1 MYLLELE
8 LRVEADVADLAV
20 EGALGGFVWG
30 GPCAAPQAWEG
41 ADGSQP
47 TACLHQRLVLRPCTN
62 TASPGDPPSPTDPSL
77 ILWDP
82 HSLPHQFPPPQYYLM
97 SPSSH
102 LHLHNAP
109 MAQQCHRTHGAPWF
123 PNAPPGLLYPHIPTP
138 LSIPPS
144 PSTSSCPPPSPCPP
158 LPTFIVCLELGQGV
172 DSHLAE
178 GAVKQPLG
186 LRLLLLLLPLRC
198 PPRTPPRSPRCLCGH
213 SRGIRG
219 GGGPGGAGSCGRWGL
234 LSCGHTESQWGPP
247 PKPYCGEEGG
257 RAEGTQASKH
267 HLRATRGQPGTPR
280 GAETHLCAQ
289 ASPP

>member
-1 MYLLELE
+1 MELLTISKGPGRIPGRGGGVGRPMDEFGRVLGVSGGGVGEELYLLELE

-123 PNAPPGLLYPHIPTP
+123 IG
-138 LSIPPS
+138 
-144 PSTSSCPPPSPCPP
+144 
-158 LPTFIVCLELGQGV
+158 
-172 DSHLAE
+172 
-178 GAVKQPLG
+178 
-186 LRLLLLLLPLRC
+186 
-198 PPRTPPRSPRCLCGH
+198 
-213 SRGIRG
+213 
-219 GGGPGGAGSCGRWGL
+219 W
-234 LSCGHTESQWGPP
+234 
-247 PKPYCGEEGG
+247 
-257 RAEGTQASKH
+257 
-267 HLRATRGQPGTPR
+267 
-280 GAETHLCAQ
+280 
-289 ASPP
+289 

>member
-1 MYLLELE
+1 MDEFGRVLGVSGGGVGGELYLLELE

-144 PSTSSCPPPSPCPP
+144 PSTSSCPPPIPMSP
-158 LPTFIVCLELGQGV
+158 FA
-172 DSHLAE
+172 HLYC
-178 GAVKQPLG
+178 V
-186 LRLLLLLLPLRC
+186 
-198 PPRTPPRSPRCLCGH
+198 PR
-213 SRGIRG
+213 
-219 GGGPGGAGSCGRWGL
+219 AGTGS
-234 LSCGHTESQWGPP
+234 
-247 PKPYCGEEGG
+247 
-257 RAEGTQASKH
+257 
-267 HLRATRGQPGTPR
+267 
-280 GAETHLCAQ
+280 
-289 ASPP
+289 